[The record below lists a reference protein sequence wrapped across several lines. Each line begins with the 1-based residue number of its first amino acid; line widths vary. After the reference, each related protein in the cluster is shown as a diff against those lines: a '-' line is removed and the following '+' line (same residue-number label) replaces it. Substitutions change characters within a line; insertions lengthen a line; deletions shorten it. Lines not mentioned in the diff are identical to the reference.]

1 MESMGLAR
9 GTITPELRSRFAL
22 DEATKGVVITVV
34 KEGSASADKGLQAGD
49 VIVEVDQEEVSTPAE
64 VVEKVDRAKSEG
76 YRVVTLLVR
85 SEEHTS
91 ELQSLM
97 RTSYAVFCLKKKK
110 TKHDYHK
117 TNRPNDSNLHD
128 KDQTYHRN

>member
-1 MESMGLAR
+1 MESMGLAL
-9 GTITPELRSRFAL
+9 GTITPELRSRFSL
-22 DEATKGVVITVV
+22 DEATKGVVITEV
-34 KEGSASADKGLQAGD
+34 KQGSASADKGLQAGD

-76 YRVVTLLVR
+76 YRVVILLVFRQGDR

-97 RTSYAVFCLKKKK
+97 RISYAVFCLIKK
-110 TKHDYHK
+110 T
-117 TNRPNDSNLHD
+117 
-128 KDQTYHRN
+128 